1 MVVNPFI
8 NILRTK
14 QEALYFKNSQI
25 NTQFIFKGGQ
35 LLPNNPR
42 KYIQVTNTPLGID
55 LEDWQV
61 NAVDLCTGVKQI
73 LLHFFVDRLT
83 NDLDGAP
90 AVSIEFNRC
99 SFDFGYNLIYLE
111 INQLLR
117 ETFILRLMLTEI
129 ESERTTQFHYKEN
142 KDAVY
147 QSIGLQTWYFDE
159 DENRVND
166 LLRITN

>member
-1 MVVNPFI
+1 MAVVNPFI

-25 NTQFIFKGGQ
+25 NTFIFKGVQ

-61 NAVDLCTGVKQI
+61 NAVDYVQGKTDI
-73 LLHFFVDRLT
+73 TSHFVDRLT

-90 AVSIEFNRC
+90 QFYWSLTDVF
-99 SFDFGYNLIYLE
+99 FFGYNLIYLE
-111 INQLLR
+111 INQLV
-117 ETFILRLMLTEI
+117 ETFILRL
-129 ESERTTQFHYKEN
+129 Y
-142 KDAVY
+142 AY
-147 QSIGLQTWYFDE
+147 
-159 DENRVND
+159 
-166 LLRITN
+166 